1 MTLICYFCQKKRVRV
16 IAEIPHERYKIQ
28 IFNYNS
34 KYLVKVE
41 LGQFEQIFKIGE
53 LDVNGIEDIKSMVT
67 DELLENC
74 LQRFVGMRT
83 DWEKSFSSKNNNI

>member
-1 MTLICYFCQKKRVRV
+1 MRV

-53 LDVNGIEDIKSMVT
+53 ADVMGLEDIKSMVT
-67 DELLENC
+67 EELLENC
-74 LQRFVGMRT
+74 LPRFVSMRT
-83 DWEKSFSSKNNNI
+83 DWENAFEQKNKNVN

>member
-1 MTLICYFCQKKRVRV
+1 MRV

-53 LDVNGIEDIKSMVT
+53 LDVNGIEDIKSMFT

-74 LQRFVGMRT
+74 LQRFIGMRT
-83 DWEKSFSSKNNNI
+83 DWEKSFSTKSNNI

>member
-1 MTLICYFCQKKRVRV
+1 VRV
-16 IAEIPHERYKIQ
+16 IAVIPHERYKIQ

-74 LQRFVGMRT
+74 LQRFVAMRT
-83 DWEKSFSSKNNNI
+83 DWEKSFVSKNSNI

>member
-1 MTLICYFCQKKRVRV
+1 MRV

-34 KYLVKVE
+34 KYIVKVE
-41 LGQFEQIFKIGE
+41 LGQFEQVFKIGE
-53 LDVNGIEDIKSMVT
+53 LDVSGIEEIKSMVT

-74 LQRFVGMRT
+74 LQRFVGMRS
-83 DWEKSFSSKNNNI
+83 DWEKSFSMKNSNI